1 MNVCWDA
8 CLCARKLECDC
19 VKVTEMGCFDSVQE
33 NWNVNVKLTE
43 MGCLLCATILEC
55 ECMKLTEMAGMRC
68 LVETRQYVAL

>member
-1 MNVCWDA
+1 
-8 CLCARKLECDC
+8 
-19 VKVTEMGCFDSVQE
+19 MGCFDSVQE
-33 NWNVNVKLTE
+33 NWNVNVKLTK